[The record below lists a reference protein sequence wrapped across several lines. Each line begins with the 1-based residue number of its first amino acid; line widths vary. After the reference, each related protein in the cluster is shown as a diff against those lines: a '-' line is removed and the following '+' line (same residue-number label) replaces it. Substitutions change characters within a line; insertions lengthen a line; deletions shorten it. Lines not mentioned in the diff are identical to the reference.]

1 MTQLAL
7 TGVSV
12 ELGGQRV
19 LDQVDISIEGGE
31 LLGLIGANGAGKTTL
46 MRVAA
51 GLLQP
56 LAGHWAL
63 DGTPLRQLAARHR
76 AQHIAYLPQ
85 GAPCHWAMSVSRLV
99 ALGRL
104 PHLQPWQQPGAADH
118 AAVATALTQ
127 ADVGHLAERAA
138 LTLSG
143 GERAREML
151 ARALA
156 GEPRLLLADEP
167 VAGLDPEH
175 QLRVMETLQSRVR
188 DGMGVMVTLHD
199 LGLAARYCDRLVLL
213 KNGRLLTA
221 GSPQDVL
228 SPRYLADGFHI
239 DALSGERDG
248 RPWLVPWRGLPDPKT
263 PPTPTLPPEI

>member
-1 MTQLAL
+1 MTELAL
-7 TGVSV
+7 TGISV

-19 LDQVDISIEGGE
+19 VDEVDIRIEGGE

-63 DGTPLRQLAARHR
+63 DGTPLRQLAARRR

-85 GAPCHWAMSVSRLV
+85 GAPCHWAMSVNRLV

-104 PHLQPWQQPGAADH
+104 PHLQPWQQPGATDH
-118 AAVATALTQ
+118 AAVATALAQ
-127 ADVGHLAERAA
+127 ADVGHLAERDA

-143 GERAREML
+143 GERARVML

-175 QLRVMETLQSRVR
+175 QLRVMETLKSRVR
-188 DGMGVMVTLHD
+188 EGMGVMVTLHD
-199 LGLAARYCDRLVLL
+199 LGLAARFCDRLVLL
-213 KNGRLLTA
+213 KQGRLLTA
-221 GSPQDVL
+221 GPPRQVL

-239 DALSGERDG
+239 DALSGELDG
-248 RPWLVPWRGLPDPKT
+248 RPWLVPWRVLPEPET
-263 PPTPTLPPEI
+263 LAEVTLPQEI